1 MLKLQTKKQASHVTC
16 RTIRVWC
23 RFSPRVYDRIYLLL
37 YNYFLYY
44 ILFRHHRHLILTVFV
59 TRLAYFMCIAGVQLD
74 INRRPKIIF
83 QKL

>member
-1 MLKLQTKKQASHVTC
+1 MLKLQTKNEPVTLHVG
-16 RTIRVWC
+16 
-23 RFSPRVYDRIYLLL
+23 RFVYGVVLFTPSLRPNLLLL